1 MERALTTSWLSARLA
16 IDPMRLHA
24 LRRSGEL
31 VAYRRPGS
39 QEYLFPAWQFDADW
53 RPLPV
58 IRRLVAGAREAGIE
72 DERLLE
78 LLNARVGIGGEERLS
93 DLVRSG
99 DEDRVLAALRGAQ
112 TPRA

>member
-1 MERALTTSWLSARLA
+1 LAAVERALTTSWLAARLA
-16 IDPMRLHA
+16 VDPMRLHA

-31 VAYRRPGS
+31 LAYRPPGS

-58 IRRLVAGAREAGIE
+58 VARLVAAAREAGIG

-78 LLNARVGIGGEERLS
+78 LLGARVGIGGSERLQ
-93 DLVRSG
+93 DLARSG
-99 DEDRVLAALRGAQ
+99 DADAVVAALKSAF
-112 TPRA
+112 